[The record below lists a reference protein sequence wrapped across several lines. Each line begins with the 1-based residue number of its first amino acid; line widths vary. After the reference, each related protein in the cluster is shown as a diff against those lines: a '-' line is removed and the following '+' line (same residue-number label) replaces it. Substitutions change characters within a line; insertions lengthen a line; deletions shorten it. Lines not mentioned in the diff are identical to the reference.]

1 MNEGTTTMLNQPTLE
16 KLHGLRLSVMAG
28 TWQEQAKDPK
38 RGSLGFDERFALLV
52 EAEHMARD
60 NRRLSRLLKTA
71 ELRYPHACIEDVD
84 TSRGVD
90 KAMLM
95 QLAGCGWVGEH
106 LNALITGATGT
117 GKSYL
122 GCALGQMACRRS
134 LMVIYRRVPRLFE
147 ELGLARVD
155 GSYARVLAKL
165 AKADVLILDD
175 LGVGTLKE
183 AQKHDLLEVLEDRY
197 GKVSTVVTSQMD
209 HTRWHEWIA
218 DPTMAD
224 AILDR
229 LVHNAYKLKLTGP
242 SRRKETATQT

>member
-1 MNEGTTTMLNQPTLE
+1 MLNQPTLE

-28 TWQEQAKDPK
+28 TWQDQAKDPK
-38 RGSLGFDERFALLV
+38 IGNLSFDERFGLLV
-52 EAEHMARD
+52 DAEHMARD
-60 NRRLSRLLKTA
+60 NRRLSRLLKNA
-71 ELRYPHACIEDVD
+71 GLRYPHACIEDVD
-84 TSRGVD
+84 ISRGVD

-95 QLAGCGWVGEH
+95 QLAGCGWIREH
-106 LNALITGATGT
+106 LNVLITGATGT

-122 GCALGQMACRRS
+122 GCALGQMGCRGS
-134 LMVIYRRVPRLFE
+134 LTVTCRRVPRLFE

-155 GSYARVLAKL
+155 GSYARALEKL

-175 LGVGTLKE
+175 LGVGSLKE
-183 AQKHDLLEVLEDRY
+183 AQRHDLLEVLEDRD
-197 GKVSTVVTSQMD
+197 GTRSTVVTSQLD

-229 LVHNAYKLKLTGP
+229 LVHNAYKLKLKALPAARSLQPTTDQP
-242 SRRKETATQT
+242 

>member
-1 MNEGTTTMLNQPTLE
+1 MLNQPTLE

-28 TWQEQAKDPK
+28 TWQDQARNPQV
-38 RGSLGFDERFALLV
+38 GSLSFDERFALLV
-52 EAEHMARD
+52 EAEYMARD
-60 NRRLSRLLKTA
+60 NRRLSRLLKNA
-71 ELRYPHACIEDVD
+71 ELRFPQACMEDVD

-90 KAMLM
+90 KGMLM
-95 QLAGCGWVGEH
+95 QLATGAWVGEH
-106 LNALITGATGT
+106 LNVLITGATGT

-122 GCALGQMACRRS
+122 GCALGQMACRRG
-134 LMVIYRRVPRLFE
+134 LTVLYRRVPRLFE
-147 ELGLARVD
+147 ELGLARID

-165 AKADVLILDD
+165 AKVDVLILDD

-183 AQKHDLLEVLEDRY
+183 PQRHDLLEVLEDRY
-197 GKVSTVVTSQMD
+197 GRLSTVVTSQLD

-229 LVHNAYKLKLTGP
+229 LVHNAYKLKLKGP
-242 SRRKETATQT
+242 SRRKETATNT

>member
-1 MNEGTTTMLNQPTLE
+1 MLNQPTLE

-28 TWQEQAKDPK
+28 SWQEQVKDPK
-38 RGSLGFDERFALLV
+38 IGSLTFDERFALLV
-52 EAEHMARD
+52 DAEHMARD
-60 NRRLSRLLKTA
+60 NRRLSRLLKNA
-71 ELRYPHACIEDVD
+71 ELRFPHACIEDVD

-95 QLAGCGWVGEH
+95 QLAGCGWISEH
-106 LNALITGATGT
+106 LNVLITGATGT

-122 GCALGQMACRRS
+122 GCALGQMACRRN
-134 LMVIYRRVPRLFE
+134 LVVTYRRVPRLFE

-183 AQKHDLLEVLEDRY
+183 PQRHDLLEVLEDRY
-197 GKVSTVVTSQMD
+197 GKLSTVVTSQMD
-209 HTRWHEWIA
+209 HVRWHEWIA

-229 LVHNAYKLKLTGP
+229 LVHNAYKLKLKGP
-242 SRRKETATQT
+242 SRRKESATNS

>member
-1 MNEGTTTMLNQPTLE
+1 MLNQPTLE

-28 TWQEQAKDPK
+28 TWQEQVKDPK
-38 RGSLGFDERFALLV
+38 IGSLLFDERFALLV
-52 EAEHMARD
+52 DAEHMARD
-60 NRRLSRLLKTA
+60 NRRLSRLLKSA
-71 ELRYPHACIEDVD
+71 DLRYPHACIEDVD

-95 QLAGCGWVGEH
+95 QLAGCSWIGEH
-106 LNALITGATGT
+106 LNVLVTGATGT

-122 GCALGQMACRRS
+122 ACALGQMGCRRG
-134 LMVIYRRVPRLFE
+134 LTVTYRRVARLFE

-155 GSYARVLAKL
+155 GSYARALARL

-183 AQKHDLLEVLEDRY
+183 AQRHDLLEVLEDRY
-197 GKVSTVVTSQMD
+197 GRLSTVVTSQLD

-229 LVHNAYKLKLTGP
+229 LVHNAYKLKCKGA
-242 SRRKETATQT
+242 SRRKDNATQP

>member
-1 MNEGTTTMLNQPTLE
+1 MLNQPTLE

-28 TWQEQAKDPK
+28 TWQDHAKDPTI
-38 RGSLGFDERFALLV
+38 GSLTFDERFALLV

-60 NRRLSRLLKTA
+60 NRRLSRLLKNA
-71 ELRYPHACIEDVD
+71 ELRYPNACIEDVD
-84 TSRGVD
+84 PSRGVD

-95 QLAGCGWVGEH
+95 QLASCGWIGEH
-106 LNALITGATGT
+106 LNVLITGATGT

-134 LMVIYRRVPRLFE
+134 LTVTYRRVPRLFE

-175 LGVGTLKE
+175 LGVGTMKE
-183 AQKHDLLEVLEDRY
+183 PQRHDLLEVLEDRY
-197 GKVSTVVTSQMD
+197 GKLSTVVTSQMD

-229 LVHNAYKLKLTGP
+229 LVHNAYKLKLKGH
-242 SRRKETATQT
+242 SRRKETATNT